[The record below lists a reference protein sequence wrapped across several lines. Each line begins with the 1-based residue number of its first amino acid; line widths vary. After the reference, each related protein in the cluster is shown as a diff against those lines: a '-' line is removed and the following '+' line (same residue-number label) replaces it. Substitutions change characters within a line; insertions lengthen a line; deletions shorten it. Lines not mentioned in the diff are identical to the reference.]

1 MTDSQLPPQHNLR
14 RLRFRAWHRGT
25 REMDYMM
32 GCFFDRFSAGW
43 GEAEVAWFAAL
54 LGEEDPDVMAWV
66 MGTEPV
72 PERYAGPMMDAL
84 RKLDYVTIE
93 R

>member
-1 MTDSQLPPQHNLR
+1 MTDSAPDPDVLLR

-43 GEAEVAWFAAL
+43 SEAEVAWFAAL
-54 LGEEDPDVMAWV
+54 LDEEDPDVMAWA
-66 MGTEPV
+66 MGTAPV
-72 PERYAGPMMDAL
+72 PEMFAGPMMDAL
-84 RKLDYVTIE
+84 RKLDYVTIG

>member
-1 MTDSQLPPQHNLR
+1 MTDSTRSPEEILR

-43 GEAEVAWFAAL
+43 NEAETALFAEL
-54 LGEEDPDVMAWV
+54 LGEEDPDVMAWI
-66 MGTEPV
+66 MGTAPI
-72 PERYAGPMMDAL
+72 PDRFAGPMMDAL
-84 RKLDYVTIE
+84 RKLDYVTIA